1 MLTSL
6 LQEKVASMSNKSG
19 ASPQQAQRSGFGRDL
34 DLRLVVALAL
44 AVGLA
49 LYFWTQSRY
58 PSLGAKALSGVE
70 TPISGLAF
78 DILIRTLPGSGLWE
92 RMWANTANWV
102 FTNLKGMTFGVFFGA
117 SALTILSL
125 IRRRSFNGRFAN
137 AAMGAA
143 IGAPLGVCVNCAV
156 PIALGFHTGRM
167 RLETTL
173 AAMIASPTLNVIVV
187 TMSFALLP
195 LNVALAKLAVSLCM
209 VLVGIPLLCRFVL
222 HREAEAAQ
230 AGEISAKLAGVQ
242 KTGLFGWLAGNLAP
256 QEPQPGHYPPL
267 QAIAWLMRT
276 YARNLFFIAL
286 ITVPLMLG
294 AAVLG
299 AIFVELVR
307 PSALILVMPRSGDFA
322 IIGAMLALAVVLSF
336 APAPIAFDVILTAS
350 LLGMGLQDHF
360 AAVAVV
366 ALGSFSVYAFLV
378 IWRAI
383 SARTALALWAMCVAA
398 AVLAGAITVK
408 TGGPFQAW
416 ERTRL
421 IQTLANGPQIAWPEI
436 ASSPPPAPSTVAPV
450 ANRPLDFDLLDGTPV
465 ARVTLRP
472 IPLAQA
478 SVGATDPVFTRVYGP
493 DIGLDLHDEIVAP
506 WLFVPFGLHGGI
518 AAADFD
524 DDGWVDL
531 ALRRSG
537 LQGGIALYRNVGGR
551 FERQPFD
558 AGPPGEVPALTLAFV
573 DLIGNSNPDL
583 VLATDGR
590 GVFIYENRGGRFDQA
605 PAIKLDTPDTART
618 RAMAFADFDR
628 DGRLDIALGNNALT
642 TGDASNPNK
651 AMPISANLILL
662 NRSAGRFDRRTINQF
677 TGQTLTLL
685 ASDINR
691 DGRIDLLAG
700 NDVAGTDAI
709 TEFFEGGTLMDRA
722 GRDLGLPYPLS
733 TTMSYDEGDWNN
745 DLIPDYYGGQIGMAS
760 RLLDE
765 VDQRKNIEN
774 LCALWGQDAGWSD
787 AQRTACQTDAGRLA
801 SHKLN
806 SGGGGLSNCTN
817 ADAIDQTICAAE
829 ALFWHLS
836 KKRTP
841 APDVAAHKTCTRA
854 LARIPLV
861 QNLCNVLLDIH
872 LPKPPAA
879 VIEDTMG
886 APLRNSNTLFTGQP
900 DRTFVDLAEAQGVD
914 LPGWTWDARFADLDQ
929 DGWQDLSIMT
939 GYWSRLASGDSNVF
953 YHNVAGQFELATLAF
968 GLEDLSPSFSA
979 VRFDYDRDG
988 DIDMIRA
995 LSGPHVVVHR
1005 NDRPA
1010 GAALWVALRQ
1020 SGGNTQAIGAR
1031 VTICTNGART
1041 ILPGSCQTRPIRA
1054 GGGFAS
1060 FDPVA
1065 AHFGLGAAREVS
1077 LIQVDWPDGASST
1090 LAPKDLLQGEIVITR

>member
-6 LQEKVASMSNKSG
+6 LQEKVASMSSKNG
-19 ASPQQAQRSGFGRDL
+19 ASPQQAQHSGFGRDL

-58 PSLGAKALSGVE
+58 PSLGAKALSGAE

-102 FTNLKGMTFGVFFGA
+102 FTNLKGMTFGVLFGA
-117 SALTILSL
+117 SALTLLSL

-230 AGEISAKLAGVQ
+230 AGEISSKLAGVQ
-242 KTGLFGWLAGNLAP
+242 KTGLFGWLAGHLAP

-267 QAIAWLMRT
+267 QAMAWLMRT

-286 ITVPLMLG
+286 ITVPLMLA

-299 AIFVELVR
+299 AIFVELVQ

-322 IIGAMLALAVVLSF
+322 IIGAMLALALALSF

-383 SARTALALWAMCVAA
+383 SARTAFALWLMCVTA

-408 TGGPFQAW
+408 TSGPFHAW
-416 ERTRL
+416 ERARL
-421 IQTLANGPQIAWPEI
+421 IQTLANGSQIAWPEI
-436 ASSPPPAPSTVAPV
+436 ASPPPPVPSIVAPV
-450 ANRPLDFDLLDGTPV
+450 ENRPLDFELLSGTPV
-465 ARVTLRP
+465 TSVTLRQL
-472 IPLAQA
+472 PLAQA
-478 SVGATDPVFTRVYGP
+478 SVEAADPVFTRVYGP
-493 DIGLDLHDEIVAP
+493 DIGLDLHDEIMIP
-506 WLFVPFGLHGGI
+506 QLFLPFGLHGGI

-524 DDGWVDL
+524 GDGWVDL
-531 ALRRSG
+531 GLRRSG

-551 FERQPFD
+551 FERQPFN

-573 DLIGNSNPDL
+573 DLIGNADLDL

-590 GVFIYENRGGRFDQA
+590 GVFVYENRGGRFDQA
-605 PAIKLDTPDTART
+605 PALKLDTPDAART

-642 TGDASNPNK
+642 TGDASNPTK
-651 AMPISANLILL
+651 AMPVSTNFILL
-662 NRSAGRFDRRTINQF
+662 NRGADQFDRLAINQF

-700 NDVAGTDAI
+700 NDVAGTDAV
-709 TEFFEGGTLMDRA
+709 TEFVEGGSLVDRA
-722 GRDLGLPYPLS
+722 GRDFGLPYPLH

-745 DLIPDYYGGQIGMAS
+745 DLIPDYYGGQIGMSS
-760 RLLDE
+760 RRLID
-765 VDQRKNIEN
+765 VDQKANIEKI
-774 LCALWGQDAGWSD
+774 CALWGRDAGWSD
-787 AQRTACQTDAGRLA
+787 AQRMDCHIDASLLV
-801 SHKLN
+801 SHKFIS
-806 SGGGGLSNCTN
+806 SGGGMSNCTN
-817 ADAIDQTICAAE
+817 VDAINRTICAAQV
-829 ALFWHLS
+829 LFWDFS
-836 KKRTP
+836 RRRAP
-841 APDVAAHKTCTRA
+841 GPDVATHKTCTQA

-861 QNLCNVLLDIH
+861 RDLCDVLLDIH
-872 LPKPPAA
+872 LPQPPAA
-879 VIEDTMG
+879 LIEDTMG
-886 APLRNSNTLFTGQP
+886 APLRDLNTLFTGQP
-900 DRTFVDLAEAQGVD
+900 DGTFADLAEAQQVD

-929 DGWQDLSIMT
+929 DGWQDLTIMT
-939 GYWSRLASGDSNVF
+939 GYWSRLASGETNVF
-953 YHNVAGQFELATLAF
+953 YHNVAGQFGLATRAF
-968 GLEDLSPSFSA
+968 GLEDSSPSFSA

-995 LSGPHVVVHR
+995 LSGPHIVVHR
-1005 NDRPA
+1005 NDRAA
-1010 GAALWVALRQ
+1010 GPALWVELRQ
-1020 SGGNTQAIGAR
+1020 TGNNTQAIGAR
-1031 VTICTNGART
+1031 VTICTDGARSV
-1041 ILPGSCQTRPIRA
+1041 LPGPCQTRPIRA

-1065 AHFGLGAAREVS
+1065 AHFGLGTARQVS
-1077 LIQVDWPDGASST
+1077 LIQVDWPDGARST
-1090 LAPKDLLQGEIVITR
+1090 LAPQELLQGEIVVTR

>member
-1 MLTSL
+1 
-6 LQEKVASMSNKSG
+6 MSSKNG
-19 ASPQQAQRSGFGRDL
+19 LSPQQAQRPTFGRDL
-34 DLRLVVALAL
+34 DLRLVVAVAL
-44 AVGLA
+44 AAGLA

-92 RMWANTANWV
+92 RMWANTANWI
-102 FTNLKGMTFGVFFGA
+102 FTNLKGMTFGVLFGA

-125 IRRRSFNGRFAN
+125 TQRRSFNGRFAN

-187 TMSFALLP
+187 TMSFTLLP

-209 VLVGIPLLCRFVL
+209 VLVGVPLLCRFVL
-222 HREAEAAQ
+222 HREAEAVQ
-230 AGEISAKLAGVQ
+230 AGEISAKLAAVQ
-242 KTGLFGWLAGNLAP
+242 NTGLFGWLAGNLAL
-256 QEPQPGHYPPL
+256 QEPQSGHYPPL
-267 QAIAWLMRT
+267 RAVAWLTRT

-299 AIFVELVR
+299 AIFVELVK

-408 TGGPFQAW
+408 TGGPFHAW
-416 ERTRL
+416 ERARL
-421 IQTLANGPQIAWPEI
+421 IQTLANGPQITWPDI
-436 ASSPPPAPSTVAPV
+436 ISPPPPAPSTVAPV
-450 ANRPLDFDLLDGTPV
+450 ANRPLDFEFLDGTPV
-465 ARVTLRP
+465 AGVTLRQ
-472 IPLAQA
+472 ILLAQP
-478 SVGATDPVFTRVYGP
+478 SVGETDPVFTRVYGP

-506 WLFVPFGLHGGI
+506 HLLLPFGLHGGI

-524 DDGWVDL
+524 GDGWVDL
-531 ALRRSG
+531 GLRRSG

-558 AGPPGEVPALTLAFV
+558 AGPPGEVPTLTLAFV

-590 GVFIYENRGGRFDQA
+590 GVFVYENRGGRFDQA
-605 PAIKLDTPDTART
+605 PALKLDTPDAART

-642 TGDASNPNK
+642 TGAASNPNK
-651 AMPISANLILL
+651 AMPVSTNLILL
-662 NRSAGRFDRRTINQF
+662 NRGARQFDRRAINQF

-691 DGRIDLLAG
+691 DGKIDLLAG
-700 NDVAGTDAI
+700 NDVAGTDTV
-709 TEFFEGGTLMDRA
+709 TEFSEDGTLVDRA
-722 GRDLGLPYPLS
+722 GRDLGLPYPLHS
-733 TTMSYDEGDWNN
+733 TMSYDEGDWNK
-745 DLIPDYYGGQIGMAS
+745 DLIPDYYGGQIGMSS
-760 RLLDE
+760 RRLDD
-765 VDQRKNIEN
+765 VDQRVNIEN
-774 LCALWGQDAGWSD
+774 LCALWSRDAGWSD
-787 AQRTACQTDAGRLA
+787 AQRMACHSDAGRLA
-801 SHKLN
+801 SHKF
-806 SGGGGLSNCTN
+806 SSAGGGISNCTN
-817 ADAIDQTICAAE
+817 ADLIDRKICAAE
-829 ALFWHLS
+829 VLFWDLWRE
-836 KKRTP
+836 RTSG
-841 APDVAAHKTCTRA
+841 PDAAAHQTCTRA
-854 LARIPLV
+854 LAQIPLV
-861 QNLCNVLLDIH
+861 RDLCDVLLDIH
-872 LPKPPAA
+872 MPQPPAA

-886 APLRNSNTLFTGQP
+886 APLRDLNTLFTGQP
-900 DRTFVDLAEAQGVD
+900 DGTFADLAEAQRVD

-939 GYWSRLASGDSNVF
+939 GYWPRIASGDSNGF
-953 YHNVAGQFELATLAF
+953 YHNVAGQFELATRAF
-968 GLEDLSPSFSA
+968 GLEDPSPSFSA

-995 LSGPHVVVHR
+995 LSGPHIVVHR

-1010 GAALWVALRQ
+1010 GPALWVALRQ

-1031 VTICTNGART
+1031 VTICTDGART
-1041 ILPGSCQTRPIRA
+1041 VLPGPCQTRPIRA

-1077 LIQVDWPDGASST
+1077 LVQVDWPDGARST
-1090 LAPKDLLQGEIVITR
+1090 LAPKDLLQGEIIISR